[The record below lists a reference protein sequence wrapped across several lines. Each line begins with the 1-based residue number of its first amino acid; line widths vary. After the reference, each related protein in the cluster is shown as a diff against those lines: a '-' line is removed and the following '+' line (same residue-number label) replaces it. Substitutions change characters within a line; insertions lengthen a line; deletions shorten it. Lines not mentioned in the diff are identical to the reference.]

1 MHAGEMTV
9 SFYFSIDNLGED
21 VHTKAH
27 LHDGWVSWLL
37 VASLETLTWL
47 RQQDVDLFN
56 YALA

>member
-1 MHAGEMTV
+1 MTV

-21 VHTKAH
+21 VHTKAR